1 MPHEPGAPAPSQ
13 GAALDAVTARLAR
26 LPALLEANAPL
37 MERGR
42 FLTVDCLLGTPARPF
57 HTRIVEGR
65 ITAMESGP
73 RLMASWR
80 FAYRASPEAF
90 LEFWKPLPRAGSHD
104 LLALTKSG
112 AASLEGDLHPFI
124 ANLQYFK
131 DLLAL
136 PRSAAQPSK
145 EPA

>member
-1 MPHEPGAPAPSQ
+1 ME
-13 GAALDAVTARLAR
+13 AVTARLAR
-26 LPALLEANAPL
+26 LPALLESHPQL
-37 MERGR
+37 VERGR
-42 FLTVDCLLGTPARPF
+42 FLTVDCLLGTPTRPF
-57 HTRIVEGR
+57 HTRIVDGR
-65 ITAMESGP
+65 ITAMEAGP

-80 FAYRASPEAF
+80 FAYRATPEAF

-112 AASLEGDLHPFI
+112 AAGLEGDLHPFI

-136 PRSAAQPSK
+136 PRAAASPS
-145 EPA
+145 EAHP